1 MMLSKKLIGLL
12 AIGILALGIGVGFAE
27 NSTTDSNGQ
36 SYYCGYGAPGAPG
49 ASGASA
55 GRGGCM
61 GWNR

>member
-1 MMLSKKLIGLL
+1 MTLSKKLIGLV
-12 AIGILALGIGVGFAE
+12 AAGILALGIGVGFAA
-27 NSTTDSNGQ
+27 NSTADSNGQ

-49 ASGASA
+49 ASA